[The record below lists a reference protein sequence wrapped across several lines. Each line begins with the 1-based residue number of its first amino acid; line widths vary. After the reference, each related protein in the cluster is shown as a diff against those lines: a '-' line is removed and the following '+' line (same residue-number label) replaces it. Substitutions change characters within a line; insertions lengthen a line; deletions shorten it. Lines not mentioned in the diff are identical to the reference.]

1 MVIEVVDTNV
11 WVNIDK
17 IPPASEA
24 EHQCVLAC
32 AKWGKSFNTSSDD
45 HKIAVDITWKILTE
59 YRANIKKGGL
69 AEQYLNKVL
78 SQPIT
83 RIQFVEVPFDAQ
95 GYAILPDALVI
106 DDKDDRKW
114 VAVALK
120 FDPPLPILNA
130 TDTDWIKDKSNL
142 AQANIQVTEL
152 CGDYIQEKLK

>member
-11 WVNIDK
+11 WVMIDK

-24 EHQCVLAC
+24 ERQCVLAC
-32 AKWGKSFNTSSDD
+32 VKWGKAFNEGTDD
-45 HKIAVDITWKILTE
+45 HKIAVDMAHKILNE

-83 RIQFVEVPFDAQ
+83 RLAFVEIVFDAH
-95 GYAILPDALVI
+95 GHAVVLDNLISDP
-106 DDKDDRKW
+106 KDRKW

-130 TDTDWIKDKSNL
+130 TDTDWIKDKAKL
-142 AQANIQVTEL
+142 AQANIEVKEL
-152 CGDYIQEKLK
+152 CGVYIAEKLK